1 MIEYFT
7 DSNID
12 DRIVRKA
19 AKILTD
25 GGIVAYP
32 TDSSWS
38 IGCSAKNK
46 QAVEKL
52 KKIKGEMAD
61 FPMTVICSNISQI
74 STIAEL
80 DNDSFKLIR
89 KNVPGPFI
97 FILNATYNIEKII
110 GQKRAEVGVRIPRT
124 KIIHHVIDEIGSPLF
139 AVSASK
145 KMIDP
150 DKYEHYYK
158 EESMFGY
165 GCELEDIRGI
175 DLILDNGKE
184 LVRNTSTVIRLTDDE
199 PEIIRQGEE
208 ELEW

>member
-19 AKILTD
+19 AKILAD

-46 QAVEKL
+46 AAVEKL
-52 KKIKGEMAD
+52 KKIKGGMEE

-74 STIAEL
+74 SEIAEL
-80 DNDSFKLIR
+80 DNHAFKL
-89 KNVPGPFI
+89 
-97 FILNATYNIEKII
+97 
-110 GQKRAEVGVRIPRT
+110 KRAEVGVRIPRT

-165 GCELEDIRGI
+165 GCELEDIRGV

-184 LVRNTSTVIRLTDDE
+184 LVRNTSTVIRLTDEE

-208 ELEW
+208 DIEW